1 MKILVKMTETNQCL
15 TLQHWQAYSL
25 ICLLSHLPHASG
37 KMPYEVDFNA
47 PVQAIAPLMNLSA
60 ARLQKNPLQ

>member
-1 MKILVKMTETNQCL
+1 MKILDKMTKTNQCP

-25 ICLLSHLPHASG
+25 YNLSHPIGQKPSEAS
-37 KMPYEVDFNA
+37 MNT
-47 PVQAIAPLMNLSA
+47 PVQAIAPLMNPSA

>member
-1 MKILVKMTETNQCL
+1 MKILVKMTTTNQCL

-25 ICLLSHLPHASG
+25 YNLPHPSSKKPDEASI
-37 KMPYEVDFNA
+37 NT